1 MSTLNTI
8 IIRPVLLRRFAH
20 NRPVRGWKA
29 DDVYLPTSRISA
41 EIAKRRCKPSVDFV
55 KRQLLLGGL
64 SYCLE
69 RRQSPVLLSRLP
81 LEFCAKMNWW
91 ELFAFSKSWQS
102 ELGSQEGLTLPS
114 KLSLL
119 FLIWSPQSL
128 AATYDAVRQGCASMM
143 TRPLYLYTVPSKLH
157 QEHAL
162 GIAASYKLE
171 GRKMFLP
178 SNFSNFCESRQKLKW
193 TSHRFREG

>member
-1 MSTLNTI
+1 MQADFSAKT
-8 IIRPVLLRRFAH
+8 FASSNVDKAKKDNLKLPNKQAGWH
-20 NRPVRGWKA
+20 CTPFSIGHWPSWWDRWWCWGWRG
-29 DDVYLPTSRISA
+29 YLPTSRISA

-128 AATYDAVRQGCASMM
+128 AATYDAVRQGCACMM
-143 TRPLYLYTVPSKLH
+143 TRPLYLYTVPYMRPLNCTKSTH
-157 QEHAL
+157 
-162 GIAASYKLE
+162 
-171 GRKMFLP
+171 
-178 SNFSNFCESRQKLKW
+178 
-193 TSHRFREG
+193 

>member
-1 MSTLNTI
+1 MYCNVCI
-8 IIRPVLLRRFAH
+8 FLRRHLHVLIWSQEERQTWNSPTSKQVDTA
-20 NRPVRGWKA
+20 RTRDRDGGDA

-143 TRPLYLYTVPSKLH
+143 TRPLYLYTVPYMRPLNCTKSTH
-157 QEHAL
+157 
-162 GIAASYKLE
+162 
-171 GRKMFLP
+171 
-178 SNFSNFCESRQKLKW
+178 
-193 TSHRFREG
+193 

>member
-1 MSTLNTI
+1 MYCNVCI
-8 IIRPVLLRRFAH
+8 FLRRHLHVLIWSQEERQTWNSPTSKQVDTA
-20 NRPVRGWKA
+20 RTRDQDGGDA

-143 TRPLYLYTVPSKLH
+143 TRPLYLYTVPYMRPLNCTKSTH
-157 QEHAL
+157 
-162 GIAASYKLE
+162 
-171 GRKMFLP
+171 
-178 SNFSNFCESRQKLKW
+178 
-193 TSHRFREG
+193 